1 MAKGKLKIADFVSIA
16 YLIVAMLPSAAILL
30 LADIMA
36 LTTVGVIITS
46 GFANTSMLPILWLAL
61 LAFGLSLAIPP
72 LRRMY
77 YRFPW
82 LEAAVHVLAIDSILV
97 IGAYEIFNFGYMKVD
112 AAQHVLFAVLALVWL
127 VGGRALHCIAMH
139 KHPMRYIGVR

>member
-1 MAKGKLKIADFVSIA
+1 MARGKLRVSDIISII
-16 YLIVAMLPSAAILL
+16 YLVIAMLPSAAILL

-36 LTTVGVIITS
+36 ITNISVVITS
-46 GFANTSMLPILWLAL
+46 GFANTSLIAILWLAL

-82 LEAAVHVLAIDSILV
+82 LETTVYLLVVDSVLL
-97 IGAYEIFNFGYMKVD
+97 IGAYEIFNFGYAKVD
-112 AAQHVLFAVLALVWL
+112 TTRHILFGVLALVWL
-127 VGGRALHCIAMH
+127 VGGRIAQCVIMG
-139 KHPMRYIGVR
+139 KHPIKYIGAR